1 MDTQMHKIG
10 VSCDISIAV
19 ERFQFGIVP
28 ISGNVSNEKNVN
40 SFILV
45 CCSSMIFMERKVSN
59 NL

>member
-1 MDTQMHKIG
+1 MHKIG

-19 ERFQFGIVP
+19 ERFQFGIVL
-28 ISGNVSNEKNVN
+28 ISGNVSNEENVN